1 MFWVMLLIYVATTVL
16 SALLAAKNK
25 VRPSPLGDFQ
35 FPTAQEGRAIPVV
48 FGTVKITGGNTVWW
62 GDLRSS
68 PIKAGGVFGIGG
80 QVVGYKYF
88 IGVQYVI
95 CQGPVDLLAM
105 QCDTKP
111 VAFAS
116 AGADPQVLT
125 INLPKL
131 SAVTASNSQSFN
143 ATAL

>member
-1 MFWVMLLIYVATTVL
+1 MFWVMLLIYVATTVI

-35 FPTAQEGRAIPVV
+35 FPTAEEGRAIPVI
-48 FGTVKITGGNTVWW
+48 FGTVKLTGGNTVWW

-68 PIKAGGVFGIGG
+68 TIKAGGIFGIGG
-80 QVVGYKYF
+80 TVVGYKYF
-88 IGVQYVI
+88 IGVQYVLS
-95 CQGPVDLLAM
+95 QGPVDLM
-105 QCDTKP
+105 SIECDGKP

-125 INLPKL
+125 INLPNL
-131 SAVTASNSQSFN
+131 FGGTNSGGRQ
-143 ATAL
+143 AI